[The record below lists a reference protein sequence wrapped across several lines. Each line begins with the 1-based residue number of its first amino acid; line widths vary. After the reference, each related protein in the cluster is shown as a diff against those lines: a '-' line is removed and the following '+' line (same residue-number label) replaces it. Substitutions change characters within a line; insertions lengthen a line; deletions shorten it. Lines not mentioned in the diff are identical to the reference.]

1 MFRFSFYSCAK
12 RFDGYEFWRL
22 VKFRRLDVWWRTILL
37 PKLTTDL
44 FREQSVVPLPGGMIP
59 PMYSANHGACYLG
72 IPTVKKL
79 TKLQKKKFDVN
90 KWSTAL
96 SKNYLILY
104 PSTKMRK
111 LAKKLSAA
119 KKSEKRSIIASMN
132 KEYLSQP
139 RYRSYFW

>member
-1 MFRFSFYSCAK
+1 
-12 RFDGYEFWRL
+12 
-22 VKFRRLDVWWRTILL
+22 
-37 PKLTTDL
+37 
-44 FREQSVVPLPGGMIP
+44 
-59 PMYSANHGACYLG
+59 MYSANHGACYLG
-72 IPTVKKL
+72 IPTLKKL

-96 SKNYLILY
+96 SKNYLILH

-139 RYRSYFW
+139 DIGVTFDKQQFIAATLNPFPT